1 MREHFLAEAR
11 LPRAAKVRGDG
22 GRWVPG
28 SWRDEQPVLAMA
40 AAAAPPPP
48 PQGTPVK
55 LRKKD
60 LVQLGQAATQIQKSS
75 DKIFRI
81 LSATTFFK
89 AKTFY

>member
-1 MREHFLAEAR
+1 MPGWGDAGAGRD
-11 LPRAAKVRGDG
+11 AAC
-22 GRWVPG
+22 WVPG

-48 PQGTPVK
+48 PPGTPVK

-75 DKIFRI
+75 DKIWSRI

-89 AKTFY
+89 AKTFYY